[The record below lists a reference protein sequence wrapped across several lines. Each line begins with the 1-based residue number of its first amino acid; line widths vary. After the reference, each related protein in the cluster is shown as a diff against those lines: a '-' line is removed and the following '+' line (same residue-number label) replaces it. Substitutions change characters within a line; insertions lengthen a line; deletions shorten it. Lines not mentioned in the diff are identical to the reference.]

1 MALPKKLKQMNL
13 FNDGENWIGIIE
25 EFTPAKL
32 TRKFE
37 KYRGG
42 GMPGTADIDL
52 GFDDG
57 ALEIE
62 FTIGGFELKLLQQSA
77 SAKHD
82 GVPLRFAGAFQR
94 DDTGD
99 VSRVEIVSRGRIKE
113 LDGGNFKVGDNSQT
127 KVSMTNT
134 YYKVMV
140 DGATVVEVD
149 TVNMIHVVDGTD
161 MMADYRKAIGL

>member
-42 GMPGTADIDL
+42 GMPGAADIDL

-77 SAKHD
+77 NSKHD
-82 GVPLRFAGAFQR
+82 GVPLRFAGAYQR

-113 LDGGNFKVGDNSQT
+113 LDSGNLKVGDNSQT

-140 DGATVVEVD
+140 DGSTVVEVD
-149 TVNMIHVVDGTD
+149 TVNMIHIVDGVD

>member
-42 GMPGTADIDL
+42 GMPGAADIDL

-77 SAKHD
+77 NSKHD
-82 GVPLRFAGAFQR
+82 GVPLRFAGAYQR

-113 LDGGNFKVGDNSQT
+113 LDSGNLKVGDNSQT
-127 KVSMTNT
+127 KISMTNT

-140 DGATVVEVD
+140 DGSTVVEVD
-149 TVNMIHVVDGTD
+149 TVNMIHIVDGVD